1 MENAVM
7 STTLSFFS
15 LPLGQGFFIVVIAFA
30 AEYMDSTLGMGYGTS
45 LTPILL
51 LLGFSPMEVVPAI
64 LLSELVTGLLAGFT
78 HHSLGNVD
86 FKPKTMSPAKIIR
99 GIRTFG
105 FTESYRRGLPLHL
118 RIVLLIASCSII
130 GTLSAVVV
138 AISLPVFYVKL
149 YIGILISGV
158 GIFILLGR
166 PGSGGFSWK
175 KITCL
180 GLLASFNKGISG
192 GGYGPVVTGGQI
204 LSGINSKN
212 AVAVTSMAEGLTCLV
227 GVLTYLA
234 GSVTINW
241 TLAPYLLA
249 GAVASVPLSA
259 FTVKIMKTGLLHIT
273 IGSLTV
279 FLGGLTLIKLLV

>member
-1 MENAVM
+1 MGPAI
-7 STTLSFFS
+7 LSIFS
-15 LPLGQGFFIVVIAFA
+15 LPLNLGLFIVLIAFA

-51 LLGFSPMEVVPAI
+51 LLGFSPLEVVPAI

-86 FKPKTMSPAKIIR
+86 FKPKTMSPTKIIR

-118 RIVLLIASCSII
+118 RIVLLIAACSII
-130 GTLSAVVV
+130 GTLSAVVL
-138 AISLPVFYVKL
+138 AISLPAFYVKL
-149 YIGILISGV
+149 YIGLLISGV

-166 PGSGGFSWK
+166 PGSGDFSWK
-175 KITCL
+175 KITFL

-204 LSGINSKN
+204 LSGVNSKN

-234 GSVTINW
+234 GKVSINW

-259 FTVKIMKTGLLHIT
+259 FTVKIMKTGLLHVV
-273 IGSLTV
+273 IGALTA
-279 FLGGLTLIKLLV
+279 FLGGLTLFRIIF